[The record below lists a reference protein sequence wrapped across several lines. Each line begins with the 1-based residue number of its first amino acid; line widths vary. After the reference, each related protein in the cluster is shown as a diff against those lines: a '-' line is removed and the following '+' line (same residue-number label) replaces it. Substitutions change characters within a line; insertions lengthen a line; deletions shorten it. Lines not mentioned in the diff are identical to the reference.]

1 MNGEMLAYFMLGII
15 GMIAAFCLGLLVWL
29 IYHNYLK
36 WSEAN
41 RRAGELLRSVLTR
54 EQYRHLMQHGY
65 LDIPSPRDPRC
76 IYRVPRSQGLVG

>member
-1 MNGEMLAYFMLGII
+1 MNVEILLFVLLGII
-15 GMIAAFCLGLLVWL
+15 TALYLVLFWRL
-29 IYHNYLK
+29 TLDSYLK

-41 RRAGELLRSVLTR
+41 RRANELLRSVLTC